1 MKYKLNGGTITS
13 CDKTKELN
21 TKYQGSNNLESL
33 NAMIKQLKVFAYNEC
48 NSFTG
53 NPDSS
58 KCKTAR
64 EKLANYDINFC
75 NKYLATINSKPII
88 TIPQNEIKSTMDLD
102 DKIDLI
108 REYLTKLSTQ
118 QIRQALLKNEYN
130 VNKAVEMLQKGGNK
144 KKKKTFKRKKNK
156 T

>member
-1 MKYKLNGGTITS
+1 
-13 CDKTKELN
+13 
-21 TKYQGSNNLESL
+21 
-33 NAMIKQLKVFAYNEC
+33 
-48 NSFTG
+48 
-53 NPDSS
+53 
-58 KCKTAR
+58 
-64 EKLANYDINFC
+64 
-75 NKYLATINSKPII
+75 
-88 TIPQNEIKSTMDLD
+88 MDLD

-156 T
+156 KYKKTKKIFNIF